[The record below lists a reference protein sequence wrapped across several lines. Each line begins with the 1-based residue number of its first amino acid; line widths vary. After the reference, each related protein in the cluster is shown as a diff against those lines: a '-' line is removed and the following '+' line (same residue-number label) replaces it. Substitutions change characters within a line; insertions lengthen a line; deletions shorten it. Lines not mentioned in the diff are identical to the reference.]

1 MDWRGV
7 RRGGGVPCERLLGRA
22 AAIAALAAVVSGCV
36 TGADS
41 GTGIALSNSLS
52 GATVAFES
60 IDGPPPPVFS
70 RMVATLNDEATARRL
85 NVVSRAGPASYRVRA
100 YVSAVVN
107 RGKTSFVWVWDVY
120 DADRQRALRIAGEE
134 PAAAGRHRDA
144 WGAADEQVI
153 RRMARSGMERFTAFL
168 SEPRSGGT
176 AIASGPGLLTF
187 ALARDDTPEAAG
199 IVAQPGTAPAP

>member
-1 MDWRGV
+1 MDWRGG
-7 RRGGGVPCERLLGRA
+7 RRASGAPYWRLAGRV
-22 AAIAALAAVVSGCV
+22 AAIAALTLAVSGCV

-41 GTGIALSNSLS
+41 GTRIALNNALS

-60 IDGPPPPVFS
+60 IDGPPPAVFN
-70 RMVATLNDEATARRL
+70 RMVATLNDEAMAQRL
-85 NVVSRAGPASYRVRA
+85 NVVSRSGPATYRVRA
-100 YVSAVVN
+100 YMSAIVN
-107 RGKTSFVWVWDVY
+107 RGKTSFVLVWDVY

-134 PAAAGRHRDA
+134 PAATGRHRDA
-144 WGAADEQVI
+144 WAAADEQVV
-153 RRMARSGMERFTAFL
+153 RRMARSGMERFAAFL

-199 IVAQPGTAPAP
+199 IMARPGTAPGP

>member
-7 RRGGGVPCERLLGRA
+7 QRAGGAPCWRLSGRV
-22 AAIAALAAVVSGCV
+22 AAITALAVTVSGCV

-41 GTGIALSNSLS
+41 GARIALNNGLT

-60 IDGPPPPVFS
+60 IDGPPPAVFS
-70 RMVATLNDEATARRL
+70 RMVATLNDEAAAQRL
-85 NVVSRAGPASYRVRA
+85 NVVSRAGPATYRVRA

-120 DADRQRALRIAGEE
+120 DAERQRALRVAGEE

-144 WGAADEQVI
+144 WAA
-153 RRMARSGMERFTAFL
+153 A
-168 SEPRSGGT
+168 
-176 AIASGPGLLTF
+176 
-187 ALARDDTPEAAG
+187 
-199 IVAQPGTAPAP
+199 

>member
-7 RRGGGVPCERLLGRA
+7 WRAGGAPCWRLSGRV
-22 AAIAALAAVVSGCV
+22 AAITALAVTVSGCV

-41 GTGIALSNSLS
+41 GARIALNNGLT

-60 IDGPPPPVFS
+60 IDGPPPAVFS
-70 RMVATLNDEATARRL
+70 RMVATLNDEAAAQRL
-85 NVVSRAGPASYRVRA
+85 NVVSRAGPATYRVRA

-120 DADRQRALRIAGEE
+120 DAERQRALRVAGEE

-144 WGAADEQVI
+144 WAAADEQVV
-153 RRMARSGMERFTAFL
+153 RRMARSGVERVAAFL
-168 SEPRSGGT
+168 SEPRAGGI

-199 IVAQPGTAPAP
+199 IVARPGAAPAP

>member
-7 RRGGGVPCERLLGRA
+7 RRAVGAPCCHLSGRV
-22 AAIAALAAVVSGCV
+22 AAIAMLAAAVSGCV

-41 GTGIALSNSLS
+41 GTRLALNNLS

-60 IDGPPPPVFS
+60 IDGPPPAVFS
-70 RMVATLNDEATARRL
+70 RMVATLNDEAMTRRL
-85 NVVSRAGPASYRVRA
+85 NVVSRADPATYRVRA

-120 DADRQRALRIAGEE
+120 DGDRQRALRISGEE
-134 PAAAGRHRDA
+134 PAAVGRHRDA
-144 WGAADEQVI
+144 WAAADEQVV
-153 RRMARSGMERFTAFL
+153 RRMARGGMEGIAAFL

-176 AIASGPGLLTF
+176 AMASGPALPTF
-187 ALARDDTPEAAG
+187 PLARDDAPEALALM
-199 IVAQPGTAPAP
+199 ARPGAAPAP